1 MTLSNVINGPQELVS
16 IAIEILY
23 QILPPLQSVSSIN
36 SPSKSFSSSL
46 SSSMSYSSFTSGY
59 SSYENEYDRY
69 RFQVADACGHSYSAK
84 QLPAEACSQSTININ
99 ELSDSYTDSGYFSP
113 VCLSTRS
120 YNPISYSSSPKSLSM
135 LTDLLHSTSM
145 SAQTVCQSMSNSPT
159 PSLISHSSFSLTNSD
174 LPAHLPP
181 LSIFINRIIRLANV
195 STTTFVATLVYLHRI
210 KLLLKKNG
218 RVCVAGKED
227 ARWRLFIGA
236 LIVAGKMWG
245 DESTSAHESLNREEK
260 EPAKLQSSDVFHLSP
275 SSLHNSSYTSSPNVS
290 TSATSSPIPICRSP
304 CSSMA
309 ESPDFGP
316 SYSEYSSQPI
326 SSKILSHITGIYT
339 PIEIA
344 KIERTFLKLIDFDLW
359 INPSHI
365 ESMLKEY
372 NDVDGLCMEKFLES
386 IEMIDNLNYWTEL
399 WMCTGYVP

>member
-69 RFQVADACGHSYSAK
+69 RFQVADACGQSYSAK

-99 ELSDSYTDSGYFSP
+99 ELSESYTDSGYFSP
-113 VCLSTRS
+113 
-120 YNPISYSSSPKSLSM
+120 
-135 LTDLLHSTSM
+135 
-145 SAQTVCQSMSNSPT
+145 TVCQSMSNSPT

-245 DESTSAHESLNREEK
+245 DESTSAHESLNREEQ

-386 IEMIDNLNYWTEL
+386 IEMIDNLNY
-399 WMCTGYVP
+399 